1 VGKVFVDERG
11 PVAQNGLHADV
22 VEGESGDGVV
32 DVGEEEGKASLR
44 GLTKENRLEPRLD
57 PLGGGVQVRLS
68 FSNGMEPSK
77 SDADEDEEQELAV
90 SEKLVSASFE
100 LKGLGDAPV
109 VALDDVSTPERK
121 KLRALARRGSE
132 TLYHR

>member
-11 PVAQNGLHADV
+11 RVAQGGLHADV

-32 DVGEEEGKASLR
+32 DVGEEEGMR
-44 GLTKENRLEPRLD
+44 GLTKENRFEPRLD
-57 PLGGGVQVRLS
+57 PLGGGVQVRLI
-68 FSNGMEPSK
+68 FSNDIEPSK

-121 KLRALARRGSE
+121 KLRALARRGSV